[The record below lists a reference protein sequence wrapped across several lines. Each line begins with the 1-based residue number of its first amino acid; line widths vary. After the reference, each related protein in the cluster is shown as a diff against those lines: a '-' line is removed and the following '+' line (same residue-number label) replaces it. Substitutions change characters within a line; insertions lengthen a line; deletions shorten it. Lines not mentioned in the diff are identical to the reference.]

1 MGILSLQNISLQ
13 PIFAGKKQVGSW
25 WNFKNII
32 SPFYRL
38 YYIESGEAR
47 IRMDNAWYDLRPGQ
61 LFLIPKFTYHNY
73 ECRDT
78 MSHYY
83 ICFFD
88 DLKQNGLLRPD
99 KLIFQLQAEVY
110 DLALIQRF
118 MQLNPGI
125 ELINVDPKVYTRTIY
140 NHDIFSQSL
149 TRNGMESYGILMQL
163 FSRFIT
169 KESMGQYVE
178 SAANGKFAGIM
189 SYIHANLDR
198 RITLTEL
205 AGRACLTTGHFSKV
219 FKQVMGTTPC
229 LYLQNRRIK
238 QAQTLMLTTDM
249 TISQIAEAVGIFNP
263 AQFTRLFTRIT
274 GRKPKDYRAQP

>member
-1 MGILSLQNISLQ
+1 MGILSLQDISLQ
-13 PIFAGKKQVGSW
+13 PIFAGRKEVESW
-25 WNFKNII
+25 WNFKNVI

-47 IRMDNAWYDLRPGQ
+47 VCVGDEWYDLRSGQ
-61 LFLIPKFTYHNY
+61 LFLIPKFTYHSY
-73 ECRDT
+73 ECRET

-99 KLIFQLQAEVY
+99 KLVFQVQSQPH
-110 DLALIQRF
+110 DLTIVQRF

-125 ELINVDPKVYTRTIY
+125 ELVNVDPKVYHRAIY
-140 NHDIFSQSL
+140 DEISVQSQ

-178 SAANGKFAGIM
+178 SAANGKFDDIM
-189 SYIHANLDR
+189 NFIHSHLDR
-198 RITLTEL
+198 HISLTEL
-205 AGRACLTTGHFSKV
+205 ADRACLTTGHFSKV

-229 LYLQNRRIK
+229 LYMQNCRIK
-238 QAQTLMLTTDM
+238 QAQTLMLTTNM
-249 TISQIAEAVGIFNP
+249 TISQVAEAVGIFNP
-263 AQFTRLFTRIT
+263 AQFTRLFTKIT
-274 GRKPKDYRAQP
+274 GRKPKDYRANP

>member
-1 MGILSLQNISLQ
+1 MGILSLQDISLQ
-13 PIFAGKKQVGSW
+13 PIFAGQKQVESW

-47 IRMDNAWYDLRPGQ
+47 VGVGGVWYDLRPGQ
-61 LFLIPKFTYHNY
+61 LFLIPKFTYHSY
-73 ECRDT
+73 ECHDT

-88 DLKQNGLLRPD
+88 DLNQNGLLRPD
-99 KLIFQLQAEVY
+99 KLVFQIKAEPY
-110 DLALIQRF
+110 DFALVRRF
-118 MQLNPGI
+118 MQLNPGM
-125 ELINVDPKVYTRTIY
+125 ELVNVDPKVYTRTIY
-140 NHDIFSQSL
+140 GKISVQSQA
-149 TRNGMESYGILMQL
+149 RDGMESYGILMQL

-169 KESMGQYVE
+169 RESMGQYVE
-178 SAANGKFAGIM
+178 SAANGKFDGIM
-189 SYIHANLDR
+189 NYIHSHLDR
-198 RITLTEL
+198 RITLSEL

-229 LYLQNRRIK
+229 LYVQNRRIK

-249 TISQIAEAVGIFNP
+249 TISQVAEAVGIFNP
-263 AQFTRLFTRIT
+263 AQFTRLFTKIT

>member
-1 MGILSLQNISLQ
+1 MGILSLQDISLQ
-13 PIFAGKKQVGSW
+13 PIFAGRKQVESW
-25 WNFKNII
+25 WNFKNVI

-38 YYIESGEAR
+38 YYIEDGEAR
-47 IRMDNAWYDLRPGQ
+47 VCVGDEWYDLSPGQ
-61 LFLIPKFTYHNY
+61 LFLIPKFTYHSY

-99 KLIFQLQAEVY
+99 KLIFQVQAQSY
-110 DLALIQRF
+110 DLTLVQRF
-118 MQLNPGI
+118 MQLNPGM
-125 ELINVDPKVYTRTIY
+125 ELVNVDPKVYTRAVYDEISVQ
-140 NHDIFSQSL
+140 SQ

-178 SAANGKFAGIM
+178 SAANGKFDGIM
-189 SYIHANLDR
+189 NYIHSHLDR
-198 RITLTEL
+198 RITLSEL
-205 AGRACLTTGHFSKV
+205 ANRACLTTGHFSKI

-229 LYLQNRRIK
+229 LYVQNRRIK

-249 TISQIAEAVGIFNP
+249 TISQVAEAVGIFNP
-263 AQFTRLFTRIT
+263 AQFTRLFTKIT
-274 GRKPKDYRAQP
+274 GRKPKDYRANP